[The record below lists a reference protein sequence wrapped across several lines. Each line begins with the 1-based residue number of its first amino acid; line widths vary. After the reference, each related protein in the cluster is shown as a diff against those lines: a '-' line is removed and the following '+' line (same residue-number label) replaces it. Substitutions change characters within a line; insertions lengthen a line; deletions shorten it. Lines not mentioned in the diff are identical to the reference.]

1 MKESL
6 GSFWD
11 EWEKETELEEKK
23 LKEMQDKI
31 HKQYLENMQEEK
43 QMKQEQIRKMQKR
56 YNFSIEDERIQIA
69 LERLQ
74 VQRAQKRMPISQLTP
89 LIILALKQR
98 RR

>member
-31 HKQYLENMQEEK
+31 HK
-43 QMKQEQIRKMQKR
+43 
-56 YNFSIEDERIQIA
+56 
-69 LERLQ
+69 
-74 VQRAQKRMPISQLTP
+74 
-89 LIILALKQR
+89 
-98 RR
+98 

>member
-31 HKQYLENMQEEK
+31 HKHVNC
-43 QMKQEQIRKMQKR
+43 
-56 YNFSIEDERIQIA
+56 SIIQ
-69 LERLQ
+69 
-74 VQRAQKRMPISQLTP
+74 TTH
-89 LIILALKQR
+89 
-98 RR
+98 